1 MTRTPASPTTPLRTR
16 TALAAGLLAGTGILF
31 LLACGGGSAGD
42 STPVLAAPPS
52 YQLTRLVS
60 DQAVTGAITTDAN
73 LVNPWGLAF
82 GPATDFWVANQGTST
97 TTVYDGVGKPP
108 TIPVIV
114 AIPPIP
120 GHAMGGPTGVT
131 FNGSASFSGDQ
142 FIIASLDGC
151 ICGWSSGTVMTR
163 RVDNSGSQAVYT
175 GLAVGGTAATRYIY
189 AANLAA
195 GTVDV
200 FDASYAPV
208 HLGTGAL
215 VDPTLPA
222 GFSPYNV
229 QVLAG
234 KLFVTYAKYATSA
247 LRETPGAGYGY
258 VSVFNLDGTFVQ
270 RLASGGLLNAPWGLA
285 IAPADFGPLSGA
297 LLVGNFGDGRIT
309 AYNPTTGAS
318 MGQLSD
324 ASGAPMVISGLWGLS
339 FGNGAAAGGVNQL
352 FVTAGSQTETHGL
365 FGVIT
370 YGPSGI
376 GTGGGTGT
384 GGGGG
389 LGY

>member
-1 MTRTPASPTTPLRTR
+1 MNQTSASSTMALRSRTLLAASLVTG
-16 TALAAGLLAGTGILF
+16 TALLF
-31 LLACGGGSAGD
+31 LLACGGGSSD
-42 STPVLAAPPS
+42 TPAPVVVPPA
-52 YQLTRLVS
+52 YQFTKLVA
-60 DQAVTGAITTDAN
+60 DQASAGAITTDAN

-82 GPATDFWVANQGTST
+82 GPATDFWVANQGTAT
-97 TTVYDGVGKPP
+97 TTVYDGLGKTP
-108 TIPVIV
+108 TSPVVV
-114 AIPPIP
+114 AIPLTL

-175 GLAVGGTAATRYIY
+175 GLAVGGTASAQYIY

-200 FDASYAPV
+200 FDGSFAPV
-208 HLGTGAL
+208 NLGTGAL

-222 GFSPYNV
+222 GYSPYNV

-234 KLFVTYAKYATSA
+234 KLFVTYAKYAA
-247 LRETPGAGYGY
+247 PAIRETTGAGYGF

-270 RLASGGLLNAPWGLA
+270 RLASGGLLNAPWGMA
-285 IAPADFGPLSGA
+285 IAPATFGPLSGN

-309 AYNPTTGAS
+309 AINPTTGAVV
-318 MGQLSD
+318 GQLSD
-324 ASGAPMVISGLWGLS
+324 ASGTPMVISGLWGLS
-339 FGNGAAAGGVNQL
+339 FGNGAAAGRTDQL
-352 FVTAGSQTETHGL
+352 FVTAGPQAETHGL

-370 YGPSGI
+370 YGASGI
-376 GTGGGTGT
+376 GTGGGTGGGT
-384 GGGGG
+384 GP
-389 LGY
+389 GY

>member
-1 MTRTPASPTTPLRTR
+1 MTRTPASPTPSLRPG
-16 TALAAGLLAGTGILF
+16 TALAAALLTGSAILF
-31 LLACGGGSAGD
+31 LLACGGGSAAD
-42 STPVLAAPPS
+42 STPAPAPPS

-60 DQAVTGAITTDAN
+60 DQAATGAITTDAN

-82 GPATDFWVANQGTST
+82 GPATDFWVANQGTGT
-97 TTVYDGVGKPP
+97 TTVYDGLGKPP
-108 TIPVIV
+108 TTPVIV
-114 AIPPIP
+114 AIPPIA
-120 GHAMGGPTGVT
+120 GHAMGGPTGVA
-131 FNGSASFSGDQ
+131 FNGSSSFSGDE

-163 RVDNSGSQAVYT
+163 RVDNSTTQAVYT
-175 GLAVGGTAATRYIY
+175 GVALGSTATARYIY

-200 FDASYAPV
+200 FNESYAPV
-208 HLGTGAL
+208 NLGAGAL

-234 KLFVTYAKYATSA
+234 KLYVTYAKYAAPA
-247 LRETPGAGYGY
+247 LRETSGAGYGY

-270 RLASGGLLNAPWGLA
+270 RLASGGLLNAPWGMA
-285 IAPADFGPLSGA
+285 IAPSNFGPLSGT

-309 AYNPTTGAS
+309 AINATTGAIV
-318 MGQLSD
+318 GQLSD
-324 ASGAPMVISGLWGLS
+324 GSGAPMVIGGLWGLS
-339 FGNGAAAGGVNQL
+339 FGNGAAAGQTNQL
-352 FVTAGSQTETHGL
+352 FVTAGSQGETHGL

-376 GTGGGTGT
+376 GSGTGGGTGGGT
-384 GGGGG
+384 GP
-389 LGY
+389 GY

>member
-1 MTRTPASPTTPLRTR
+1 MTQTSASPTTALRPG
-16 TALAAGLLAGTGILF
+16 TAIAAGLLTGTAILF
-31 LLACGGGSAGD
+31 LLACGGGSASD
-42 STPVLAAPPS
+42 ATPAPLPPS

-60 DQAVTGAITTDAN
+60 DQAASGAITTDAN

-97 TTVYDGVGKPP
+97 TTVYDGLGKPP
-108 TIPVIV
+108 TTPVIV

-120 GHAMGGPTGVT
+120 GHPMSGPTGVT
-131 FNGSASFSGDQ
+131 YNGSASFGGDQ

-151 ICGWSSGTVMTR
+151 ICGWSSGAVMTR
-163 RVDNSGSQAVYT
+163 RVDNSGSQAIYT
-175 GLAVGGTAATRYIY
+175 GLAVAGTAGGQYIY

-200 FDASYAPV
+200 FDATYAPV
-208 HLGTGAL
+208 HLGAGAL

-234 KLFVTYAKYATSA
+234 KLYVTYAKYTAPA
-247 LRETPGAGYGY
+247 MRETVGAGLGH
-258 VSVFNLDGTFVQ
+258 VSVFNLDGAFVQ
-270 RLASGGLLNAPWGLA
+270 RLATGGPLNAPWGMA
-285 IAPADFGPLSGA
+285 IAPPNFGPLSGS

-309 AYNPTTGAS
+309 AINPTTGAIL
-318 MGQLSD
+318 GQLSD
-324 ASGAPMVISGLWGLS
+324 ASGTPMAIGGLWGLS
-339 FGNGAAAGGVNQL
+339 FGNGAAAGQTNQL
-352 FVTAGSQTETHGL
+352 FVTAGSQGETHGL

-376 GTGGGTGT
+376 GLGTGGGTGGGT
-384 GGGGG
+384 GP
-389 LGY
+389 GY